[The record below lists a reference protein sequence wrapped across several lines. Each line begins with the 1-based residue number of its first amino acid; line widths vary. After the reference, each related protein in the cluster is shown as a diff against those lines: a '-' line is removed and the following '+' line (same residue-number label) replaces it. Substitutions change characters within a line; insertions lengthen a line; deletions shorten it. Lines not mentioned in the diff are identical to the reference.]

1 MSFAQEAEAPGAP
14 PETCSDL
21 GQPQACLMHRQLS
34 QPRNRRCGGTD
45 GGCWS
50 AAGVVALVTVVFAAT
65 TLRLIVFPPRD
76 QPRHVNGI
84 VSFNGPNE
92 GIRTALALS
101 LAEKGYA
108 PVLLFSQGSREN
120 DTACP
125 KAPKISVVCFVDA
138 SGNTRG
144 EAEWAGHY
152 AERHHWHSLMLV
164 PGRGQATRARLLT
177 ERCFSGQVTVVP
189 TAGPRPPL
197 SEIMHEWGGLF
208 DAVLIHRGC

>member
-1 MSFAQEAEAPGAP
+1 MPFAQEAEASEAHPKMLAPGSSADVP
-14 PETCSDL
+14 DESTARRAKEPA
-21 GQPQACLMHRQLS
+21 QRRHRRWLLV
-34 QPRNRRCGGTD
+34 
-45 GGCWS
+45 S
-50 AAGVVALVTVVFAAT
+50 AVVVALVTVVFAAT

-76 QPRHVNGI
+76 QPRHVNAI

-125 KAPKISVVCFVDA
+125 KAPKVSVVCFVDA

-152 AERHHWHSLMLV
+152 AERHHWHSILLV

-189 TAGPRPPL
+189 TTGPRPPL